1 MAAPTKTV
9 AQKLLIKP
17 GTTVWATPEEHLPLI
32 GALPVDVDVA
42 DVLSTATTGLMFA
55 ADESALHRLLD
66 EHRDGLSGAVNF
78 WVVYPKGNKA
88 DINRDSLRRILAEY
102 GMRPIA
108 QIAVDET
115 WSALR
120 FRMLREGRS
129 STPTRAT
136 DALLGPAGS
145 GTHPASG
152 VAECGRPSADIAT
165 SNSVRCA
172 CADQAGS
179 WGSLDYGDQSSAS
192 MPVRSLAS
200 VRLRRRETCIWET
213 PSTSPI

>member
-42 DVLSTATTGLMFA
+42 DGLSAATTGVMFA
-55 ADESALHRLLD
+55 ADEAVLRRLLD
-66 EHRDGLSGAVNF
+66 EDRDGLAGPVNF

-88 DINRDSLRRILAEY
+88 DINRDSLWRILAEY

-120 FRMLREGRS
+120 FRMLREGEVFK
-129 STPTRAT
+129 
-136 DALLGPAGS
+136 AGS
-145 GTHPASG
+145 
-152 VAECGRPSADIAT
+152 AD
-165 SNSVRCA
+165 
-172 CADQAGS
+172 
-179 WGSLDYGDQSSAS
+179 
-192 MPVRSLAS
+192 
-200 VRLRRRETCIWET
+200 
-213 PSTSPI
+213 

>member
-55 ADESALHRLLD
+55 TDESALHRLLD
-66 EHRDGLSGAVNF
+66 EHRDGLSGPVNF

-108 QIAVDET
+108 QIAVD
-115 WSALR
+115 
-120 FRMLREGRS
+120 
-129 STPTRAT
+129 
-136 DALLGPAGS
+136 DV
-145 GTHPASG
+145 G
-152 VAECGRPSADIAT
+152 VAADPPLC
-165 SNSVRCA
+165 VPP
-172 CADQAGS
+172 
-179 WGSLDYGDQSSAS
+179 W
-192 MPVRSLAS
+192 
-200 VRLRRRETCIWET
+200 
-213 PSTSPI
+213 PSTSPCPPVRSAQRKWRSGSRPPHPCGRPVARARQRRLVPGFLRLCQDGPHGRAKQASGAGVRPRGRAGGNAGARFRV

>member
-55 ADESALHRLLD
+55 TDESALHRLLD
-66 EHRDGLSGAVNF
+66 EHRDGLSGPVNF

-88 DINRDSLRRILAEY
+88 DINWDSLRRILAEY

-120 FRMLREGRS
+120 FRMLREGEVF
-129 STPTRAT
+129 
-136 DALLGPAGS
+136 DAGA
-145 GTHPASG
+145 
-152 VAECGRPSADIAT
+152 RD
-165 SNSVRCA
+165 
-172 CADQAGS
+172 
-179 WGSLDYGDQSSAS
+179 
-192 MPVRSLAS
+192 
-200 VRLRRRETCIWET
+200 
-213 PSTSPI
+213 